1 MCLTSYR
8 ESVTFE
14 DVAVDFT
21 QEEWA
26 LLDTSQRK
34 LFRDVMLENISHLV
48 FVGYQHC
55 KLDVIFQLEQGEEL
69 WIEGRGFF
77 QSHSPG
83 GESAFKEEL
92 LATQHISKKDTSTV
106 IPMTFHTPED
116 PCECNDLEEDFSPS
130 STLSQH
136 LLTRTEKT
144 PNISKQYQKS
154 HSDQSYLNPHKQ
166 MHSRV
171 LMEKCPLYID
181 SYVVWHWKKTVE
193 SMQGL
198 REYVSNTDPDTE
210 QECGKELVSSRRET
224 VSSSPCGDAFSTWR
238 APVPSAGGRA
248 QYRMPAG
255 NQISK
260 SDVIS
265 QLEQGK
271 ELWSKAA
278 GSFQSQ
284 RPGSERPLGQQEMIL
299 MPSVYRKHISP
310 TMAMWSI
317 HVDSQACGF
326 FSLGFNVRIRDLLYS
341 STQNTAFLS
350 NHGFH
355 PQNFAVPLRPGTTM
369 GTGKVAAD
377 YLGPQF
383 RKLLGRS
390 DKTLEAV
397 LQIHKPN
404 RMTTG
409 EDGREIIPSPLAEYG
424 WHHIRLYPY
433 FVAWDV
439 WELPL
444 LNASPYGCGPGAF
457 IKQWRNHEQVTQVL
471 LLNEKRPV
479 CSDWLPSK
487 GETDRPLFPMWLKML
502 PEEEMKTPETQGEC
516 RKA

>member
-77 QSHSPG
+77 QSHSP
-83 GESAFKEEL
+83 
-92 LATQHISKKDTSTV
+92 
-106 IPMTFHTPED
+106 
-116 PCECNDLEEDFSPS
+116 
-130 STLSQH
+130 
-136 LLTRTEKT
+136 
-144 PNISKQYQKS
+144 
-154 HSDQSYLNPHKQ
+154 
-166 MHSRV
+166 V

-210 QECGKELVSSRRET
+210 QECGKEIKTHWGHCQEANILLVSSRRET

>member
-1 MCLTSYR
+1 
-8 ESVTFE
+8 
-14 DVAVDFT
+14 
-21 QEEWA
+21 
-26 LLDTSQRK
+26 
-34 LFRDVMLENISHLV
+34 
-48 FVGYQHC
+48 
-55 KLDVIFQLEQGEEL
+55 
-69 WIEGRGFF
+69 
-77 QSHSPG
+77 
-83 GESAFKEEL
+83 
-92 LATQHISKKDTSTV
+92 
-106 IPMTFHTPED
+106 
-116 PCECNDLEEDFSPS
+116 
-130 STLSQH
+130 
-136 LLTRTEKT
+136 
-144 PNISKQYQKS
+144 
-154 HSDQSYLNPHKQ
+154 
-166 MHSRV
+166 
-171 LMEKCPLYID
+171 
-181 SYVVWHWKKTVE
+181 
-193 SMQGL
+193 
-198 REYVSNTDPDTE
+198 
-210 QECGKELVSSRRET
+210 
-224 VSSSPCGDAFSTWR
+224 
-238 APVPSAGGRA
+238 
-248 QYRMPAG
+248 MPAG

-369 GTGKVAAD
+369 GTGKNLEEFQSCREGFIITP
-377 YLGPQF
+377 YCLNY
-383 RKLLGRS
+383 
-390 DKTLEAV
+390 KT
-397 LQIHKPN
+397 
-404 RMTTG
+404 
-409 EDGREIIPSPLAEYG
+409 
-424 WHHIRLYPY
+424 
-433 FVAWDV
+433 
-439 WELPL
+439 ELPL

-457 IKQWRNHEQVTQVL
+457 IKQWRSHEQVTQVL